1 MKAVRFSG
9 AFTRDLKRIAKRGY
23 DRQRLESVADAL
35 RHGTELPQ
43 ATRPH
48 PLRGE
53 WKGYWECHLAPDWLL
68 IYKVSEDEVLLAR
81 TGTHSDLFKL

>member
-9 AFTRDLKRIAKRGY
+9 AFAKDLKRIAKRGY
-23 DRQRLESVADAL
+23 DRQRLESVVDAL
-35 RHGTELPQ
+35 RHGTALPP
-43 ATRPH
+43 AARPH

-53 WKGYWECHLAPDWLL
+53 WKGYWDCHLAPDWLL

>member
-1 MKAVRFSG
+1 MKAVRSSG
-9 AFTRDLKRIAKRGY
+9 AFAKDLKRIAKRGY
-23 DRQRLESVADAL
+23 DQQRLESVVDAL
-35 RHGTELPQ
+35 RHGTALLP